1 MKRKRRVKYY
11 KRIKNGKVYRHP
23 WIGYSY
29 RNKNGT
35 PDFKREVSLVGIDDQ
50 QVKAIEWAL
59 RAGDEKVVLGQFKF
73 LGSQNIGA
81 AWTAHCI
88 GTDLGIF
95 NELERFE
102 AKHRSA
108 LTAMILDRVVS
119 PLPHSKLGLWEYLP
133 ESGLERVV
141 LPGGIQAELHDF
153 YKALEK
159 IHEKQ
164 NEIQQSLFGKR
175 ETVDRMF
182 LYDITSSYLE
192 GTECPLSMFG
202 YDRDGKKGK
211 MQIVIGLLT
220 DSDGRPIAV
229 EVFEG
234 NTSDQTTV
242 MERIDTMRTDF
253 GINEMI
259 FIGDRGMITKA
270 RRNDLDAEQYS
281 KVKYISALTR
291 KEFHQF
297 LEDQSHPIQL
307 GIFDREKLVE
317 VESEGVRYVLSFNPE
332 KEEEDRQ
339 TRLRLVEKTKEKLQ
353 MIERNVLKG
362 RWKRSKVIAKR
373 LFSWVNKW
381 GMERFFNYEYDD
393 GKFTFEFDEER
404 LKSYEAIDGF
414 YVITTDVVGS
424 ELVTKE
430 VRDRYKSLSQVE
442 QAFRALK
449 TTDLFMRPIRHWN
462 PQRVKGHIFV
472 CMLAYLIV
480 WKAREVFSEFIT
492 HQQVQDDHPK
502 SDDQCHSLRVLWER
516 LDRWLQIGKFQ
527 IGGKITEQIKVLPA
541 KARPVLQAANAL
553 PTPTK
558 IQRLELVG

>member
-1 MKRKRRVKYY
+1 MRRKKRRVKYY
-11 KRIKNGKVYRHP
+11 RRIKSGKVYRHP

-35 PDFKREVSLVGIDDQ
+35 PDFKREISLVGIDDQ

-59 RAGDEKVVLGQFKF
+59 RGGDEKVVSDQFKF

-81 AWTAHCI
+81 SWTAHCI
-88 GTDLGIF
+88 AADLGIL

-102 AKHRSA
+102 DKYQSA
-108 LTAMILDRVVS
+108 LTAMILDRVIS
-119 PLPHSKLGLWEYLP
+119 SLPHSKLGLWEALP
-133 ESGLERVV
+133 ESGLQRVV
-141 LPGGIQAELHDF
+141 LPEGTQAELHDF

-164 NEIQQSLFGKR
+164 NDIQKSLFGR
-175 ETVDRMF
+175 RQTVDRMF
-182 LYDITSSYLE
+182 LYDITSSYFE
-192 GTECPLSMFG
+192 GTGCPLSMFG
-202 YDRDGKKGK
+202 YNRDGKKGK

-220 DSDGRPIAV
+220 ASDGRPIAV
-229 EVFEG
+229 EVFAG

-242 MERIDTMRTDF
+242 MERIDAMRTDF

-270 RRNDLDAEQYS
+270 RRNDLEAEEYS

-307 GIFDREKLVE
+307 GIFDRTKLVE
-317 VESEGVRYVLSFNPE
+317 VVNEGVRYVLSFNPE

-339 TRLRLVEKTKEKLQ
+339 TRLRLIEKTKAKLD
-353 MIERNVLKG
+353 MIKRNVTGG

-381 GMERFFNYEYDD
+381 GMERFFNCEYDD
-393 GKFTFEFDEER
+393 GKFTFELDEDL

-414 YVITTDVVGS
+414 YVITTDVVEQEMPTS
-424 ELVTKE
+424 QI
-430 VRDRYKSLSQVE
+430 RDRYKSLSQVE

-472 CMLAYLIV
+472 CMLSYLIV
-480 WKAREVFSEFIT
+480 WKARKLFSEFIT
-492 HQQVQDDHPK
+492 HEQVPDDIKP
-502 SDDQCHSLRVLWER
+502 DDECHSLRVLWER
-516 LDRWLQIGKFQ
+516 LDRWVQIGKFR
-527 IGGKITEQIKVLPA
+527 IGGKISEQINALPA
-541 KARPVLQAANAL
+541 KARLVLKAANAL
-553 PTPTK
+553 PTPK
-558 IQRLELVG
+558 RIGRLKLVG